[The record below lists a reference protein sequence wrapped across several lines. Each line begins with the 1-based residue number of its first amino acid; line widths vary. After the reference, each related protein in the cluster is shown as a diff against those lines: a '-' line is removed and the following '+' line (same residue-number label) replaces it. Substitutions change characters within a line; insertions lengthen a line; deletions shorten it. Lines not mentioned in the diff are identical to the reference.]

1 MLFCH
6 FFLLILHNLLW
17 KCNETM
23 NYELQING
31 NEYTITNP
39 EVMGILNC
47 TPDSFYAESR
57 KQTEEDIARRT
68 LEIIDEGGTMVD
80 VGGMSTRPGGT
91 FVTEEEEMARL
102 RFALPIVRAILD
114 EQPMGSHRALLS
126 VDTFRPDV
134 ARMAVEEFGADIIN
148 DVGAPENKAIQQM
161 AVGTMATDVRPMY
174 RMVARLHVPYILM
187 ASEATP
193 EATLSWF
200 KAETEKL
207 RNLGVRDIILDPG
220 YGFGKTLKQNYQHLS
235 SQQELID
242 YFELPLLAGVS
253 RKRMIWELLGTS
265 PAEALNG
272 TTAINTL
279 ALERG
284 AAILRVHD
292 VRPAVEAV
300 RILTA
305 FKS

>member
-1 MLFCH
+1 
-6 FFLLILHNLLW
+6 
-17 KCNETM
+17 M
-23 NYELQING
+23 NYELQIHENK
-31 NEYTITNP
+31 YTITHP

-57 KQTEEDIARRT
+57 KQTEDEIARRT
-68 LEIIDEGGTMVD
+68 HEIIDEGATMVD

-91 FVTEEEEMARL
+91 FVTEQEEMARL
-102 RFALPIVRAILD
+102 RFALPIVRRILD
-114 EQPMGSHRALLS
+114 ERSTAARPYLLS

-161 AVGTMATDVRPMY
+161 AVGAMSADVRPMY
-174 RMVARLHVPYILM
+174 RMVARLRVPYILM

-207 RNLGVRDIILDPG
+207 HSLGVRDIILDPG
-220 YGFGKTLKQNYQHLS
+220 YGFGKTLQQNYEHLAT
-235 SQQELID
+235 QQRLID
-242 YFELPLLAGVS
+242 YFNLPLLAGVS

-272 TTAINTL
+272 TTVINTF

-300 RILTA
+300 KILSEL
-305 FKS
+305 KS